1 MAQIREFESTT
12 ESYFILDGVSYPK
25 VYEAMLD
32 SQYSDTKIKLVG
44 TNRDTTPLVF
54 STQYTNI
61 RVDGDSFDTALEAIS
76 RLNQIVFSK
85 GGGSGGGGTSNQN
98 SINRI
103 PSATYSELGITPE
116 STIEEKQT
124 AISAFLEGYDN
135 VETDNLFFEI
145 KEDEPSFNFD
155 VTGNWNLTTDGDDNP
170 TPITDAVSFK
180 TWLESGWTSEQYES
194 PNSFADVVVSDFSL
208 VGGRLTANV
217 TTSGGYYFALEGL
230 EITQVNSVSISD
242 FTALGLAYNQITT
255 FNPTIALPTGLEHLK
270 LNDNQITNFNPTI
283 ALPTG
288 LQGLDLSSNQIT
300 TFNPTLPL
308 PSGLKYLYFNNNQLT
323 DFNPTIALPTG
334 LQTLGLYDNQIIDW
348 SLSEPWANSL
358 PNGTGVIRTRNN
370 PTSSNG
376 TNFKTILESKGYTVI
391 S

>member
-1 MAQIREFESTT
+1 MIERIQKLEKMVRWLYCKVKNTAIGGIQSIVAGDNITVDNSDPANPVVSST
-12 ESYFILDGVSYPK
+12 
-25 VYEAMLD
+25 
-32 SQYSDTKIKLVG
+32 
-44 TNRDTTPLVF
+44 
-54 STQYTNI
+54 
-61 RVDGDSFDTALEAIS
+61 
-76 RLNQIVFSK
+76 
-85 GGGSGGGGTSNQN
+85 GGGSEQN
-98 SINRI
+98 NFNRI
-103 PSATYSELGITPE
+103 PSATYTELGITPE

-124 AISAFLEGYDN
+124 AITTFLEGYDN

-145 KEDEPSFNFD
+145 KEDVIEYNFD
-155 VTGNWNLTTDGDDNP
+155 VTANWNLTTEGDGS
-170 TPITDAVSFK
+170 TPAPVTDAVSFK

>member
-76 RLNQIVFSK
+76 RLNQILFSK

-124 AISAFLEGYDN
+124 AISTFLEGYDN
-135 VETDNLFFEI
+135 AETDNLFFEI